1 MPFHFL
7 LDATFMDVASCQQQM
22 QEALQYSGKKKN
34 INSNPALPNL
44 IVELI

>member
-22 QEALQYSGKKKN
+22 QEALQSSVKKRY